1 MAIITKTLVAGVI
14 TAASIS
20 LAFAQMGPAGGAKG
34 NANLPAAGV
43 NNNMAPNG
51 SAAPAAAPSGPAAS
65 GNTQGAA
72 QGDPSPK

>member
-1 MAIITKTLVAGVI
+1 MAIITKTLVVGVI

-20 LAFAQMGPAGGAKG
+20 LAFAQMGPAGGNKG
-34 NANLPAAGV
+34 NANLPASGV
-43 NNNMAPNG
+43 TNGTNGTVAPT
-51 SAAPAAAPSGPAAS
+51 APPSGPAAS